1 MEVMCHA
8 TSMVARI
15 VRRLYLLEDRV
26 TNRKEWSFSLLT
38 GFFQV
43 DHFESDVRT
52 LRCIPVEEIERLQD
66 LMNGLL
72 RGVRAQ
78 PESVVRGVTKKLDI
92 LEQVSF
98 G

>member
-1 MEVMCHA
+1 
-8 TSMVARI
+8 MVI
-15 VRRLYLLEDRV
+15 LFTDQLL
-26 TNRKEWSFSLLT
+26 
-38 GFFQV
+38 QV

-52 LRCIPVEEIERLQD
+52 SCCIQAEEIERLQD
-66 LMNGLL
+66 IMNGLL

-78 PESVVRGVTKKLDI
+78 PESVVRGVTEKLDI